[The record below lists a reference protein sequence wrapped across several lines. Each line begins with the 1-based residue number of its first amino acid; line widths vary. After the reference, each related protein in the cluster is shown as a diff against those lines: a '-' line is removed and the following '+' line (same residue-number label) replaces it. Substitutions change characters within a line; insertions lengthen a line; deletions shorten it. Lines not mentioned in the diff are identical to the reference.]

1 MKYLESFFGK
11 FTKRVM
17 CCPSCHRKIRF
28 PIRPGKTLRV
38 TCPSCLCMFDVSFK
52 SKIFSGNQQ
61 KLLMDRVKQSLFN
74 LKINKKRY
82 LFIFVGLILSI
93 YLANNFLFKTDHK
106 KIDQSL
112 IEKNNQIYEEL

>member
-1 MKYLESFFGK
+1 
-11 FTKRVM
+11 
-17 CCPSCHRKIRF
+17 
-28 PIRPGKTLRV
+28 
-38 TCPSCLCMFDVSFK
+38 MFDVSFK